1 MGCLNSL
8 VALPPSFPS
17 SYSAQDLESIYGD
30 IDKLYRT
37 GKFPLDRVYTKF
49 CGYDRFNTQQV
60 LPYLP
65 AKWRSKYSDIVLIGT
80 IDRVR
85 MERVCDVV
93 FAQQR
98 SVYGKAEERLV
109 NVQRVPLPP
118 EAVPVAAE
126 VELRAEPNDQLDLP
140 GPNRFHRR
148 RVGDLP

>member
-85 MERVCDVV
+85 MERVCDIV

-126 VELRAEPNDQLDLP
+126 VELRSTRSSRTEPVSP
-140 GPNRFHRR
+140 SPSRR
-148 RVGDLP
+148 STLTER